1 MQRVLYEDFFLFYGG
16 WHVRYEEMWKV
27 FNISMS
33 SLVSVCTAIFR
44 CIFPPVI
51 KFFAFFHEYQFQ
63 PKVLNVHTWRLDYH
77 ATIITWR
84 LDRWF
89 QASFSLCENFRFD
102 FVKRESFTK
111 NVSQSENA
119 EKCRSGSVGYVS
131 LASQQQAWTN
141 SLEVYI
147 ETNSRIDW
155 IEIELERVEQDF
167 KIIEEIA
174 T

>member
-1 MQRVLYEDFFLFYGG
+1 MYSHFG
-16 WHVRYEEMWKV
+16 
-27 FNISMS
+27 
-33 SLVSVCTAIFR
+33 FR

-77 ATIITWR
+77 GIATVITWR

-155 IEIELERVEQDF
+155 IEIELERVKQDF